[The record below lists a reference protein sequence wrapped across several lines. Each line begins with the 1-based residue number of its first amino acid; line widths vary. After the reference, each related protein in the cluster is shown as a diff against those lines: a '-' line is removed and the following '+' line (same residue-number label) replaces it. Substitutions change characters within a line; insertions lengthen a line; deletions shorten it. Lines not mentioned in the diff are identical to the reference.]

1 MLDFQEYDGKTLGS
15 KDYEDLLIGNKGVLP
30 YIYEPQIELISEWIP
45 YSKVELKEV
54 LEETQES
61 FYDFREDKQEREWVV
76 FKLLV
81 PDSQKQVQFSKM
93 VDSIVFIK
101 SEERLILV
109 TQNRLHELL
118 ERLRE
123 TYDSS
128 QTFNTFVV
136 SFIYLTLDDM
146 FEDLKEIKKRISE
159 IERSIQESGA
169 VKPIFNE
176 ILQLKKY
183 LIMLSSTYRNNERL
197 IENFG
202 KYSEHFF
209 GDSKLKQ
216 NANDKLSDR
225 MTTLKDMVDS
235 YNQYLSSLDT
245 MINNLS
251 SYQLNEIMKVLTSIS
266 IILTIP
272 TMVYGFWGINV
283 PLPFEKL
290 AYGFILV
297 FLISLVI
304 SFFVWGW
311 LKKRRLM

>member
-15 KDYEDLLIGNKGVLP
+15 KDYEDLLIGNKGILP

-146 FEDLKEIKKRISE
+146 FEDLKEVKKRISE

>member
-15 KDYEDLLIGNKGVLP
+15 KDYEDLLIGNKGILP
-30 YIYEPQIELISEWIP
+30 YIYEPQMELISEWIP

-146 FEDLKEIKKRISE
+146 FEDLKEVKKRISE

>member
-15 KDYEDLLIGNKGVLP
+15 KDYEDLLIGNKGILP

-146 FEDLKEIKKRISE
+146 FEDLKEVKKRISG

>member
-15 KDYEDLLIGNKGVLP
+15 KDYEDLLIGNKGILP

-81 PDSQKQVQFSKM
+81 SDSQKQVQFSKM

-146 FEDLKEIKKRISE
+146 FEDLKEVKKRISE

>member
-1 MLDFQEYDGKTLGS
+1 M
-15 KDYEDLLIGNKGVLP
+15 
-30 YIYEPQIELISEWIP
+30 
-45 YSKVELKEV
+45 
-54 LEETQES
+54 
-61 FYDFREDKQEREWVV
+61 
-76 FKLLV
+76 
-81 PDSQKQVQFSKM
+81 
-93 VDSIVFIK
+93 
-101 SEERLILV
+101 

-146 FEDLKEIKKRISE
+146 FEDLKEVKKRISE

>member
-15 KDYEDLLIGNKGVLP
+15 KDYEDLLIGNKGILP

-109 TQNRLHELL
+109 TQNRLHGLL

-146 FEDLKEIKKRISE
+146 FEDLKEVKKRISE

-272 TMVYGFWGINV
+272 TLVYGFWGINV
-283 PLPFEKL
+283 PLLFEKL

>member
-15 KDYEDLLIGNKGVLP
+15 KDYEDFLIGNKGILP

-146 FEDLKEIKKRISE
+146 FEDLKEVKKRISE

>member
-15 KDYEDLLIGNKGVLP
+15 KDYEDLLIGNKGILP

-109 TQNRLHELL
+109 TQNRLHGLL

-146 FEDLKEIKKRISE
+146 FEDLKEVKKRISE

>member
-1 MLDFQEYDGKTLGS
+1 MLDFQEYNGKTLGS
-15 KDYEDLLIGNKGVLP
+15 KDYEDLLIGNKGILP

-123 TYDSS
+123 TYDGS
-128 QTFNTFVV
+128 QAFNTFVV

-146 FEDLKEIKKRISE
+146 FEDLKEVKKRISG

>member
-15 KDYEDLLIGNKGVLP
+15 KDYEDLLIGNKGILP

>member
-15 KDYEDLLIGNKGVLP
+15 KDYEDLLIGNKGILP

-45 YSKVELKEV
+45 YSEVELKEV

-146 FEDLKEIKKRISE
+146 FEDLKEVKKRISE

>member
-15 KDYEDLLIGNKGVLP
+15 KDYEDLLIGNKGILP

-146 FEDLKEIKKRISE
+146 FEDLKEVKKRISE

-209 GDSKLKQ
+209 DDSKLKQ

>member
-15 KDYEDLLIGNKGVLP
+15 KDYEDLLIGNKGILP

-146 FEDLKEIKKRISE
+146 FEDLKEVKKRISE

-304 SFFVWGW
+304 SFFIWGW

>member
-1 MLDFQEYDGKTLGS
+1 MLDFQEYDGKTLDS
-15 KDYEDLLIGNKGVLP
+15 KDYEDLLIGNKGILP

-146 FEDLKEIKKRISE
+146 FEDLKEVKKRISE

-209 GDSKLKQ
+209 GYSKLKQ

>member
-1 MLDFQEYDGKTLGS
+1 MLDFQEYNGKTLGS
-15 KDYEDLLIGNKGVLP
+15 KDYEDLLIGNKGILP

-45 YSKVELKEV
+45 YAKVELKEV

-109 TQNRLHELL
+109 TQNRLHELS

-123 TYDSS
+123 TYDNS
-128 QTFNTFVV
+128 QTFNTFLV

-146 FEDLKEIKKRISE
+146 FEDLKEVKKRISE

-202 KYSEHFF
+202 KYSEHFL

>member
-15 KDYEDLLIGNKGVLP
+15 KDYEDLLIGNKGILP

-109 TQNRLHELL
+109 TQNRLHELS

-146 FEDLKEIKKRISE
+146 FEDLKEVKKRISE

>member
-1 MLDFQEYDGKTLGS
+1 MLDFQEYNGKTLGS
-15 KDYEDLLIGNKGVLP
+15 KDYEDLLIGNKGILP

-123 TYDSS
+123 TYDGS
-128 QTFNTFVV
+128 QAFNTFVV

-146 FEDLKEIKKRISE
+146 FEDLKEVKKRISE

-169 VKPIFNE
+169 VKSIFNE

>member
-15 KDYEDLLIGNKGVLP
+15 KDYEDLLIGNKGILP

-266 IILTIP
+266 IILTVP

>member
-15 KDYEDLLIGNKGVLP
+15 KDYEDLLIGNKGILP

-45 YSKVELKEV
+45 YSKVDLKEV

-146 FEDLKEIKKRISE
+146 FEDLKEVKKRISE

>member
-1 MLDFQEYDGKTLGS
+1 MLDFQEYDGKTLDS
-15 KDYEDLLIGNKGVLP
+15 KDYEDLLIGNKGILP

-109 TQNRLHELL
+109 TQNRLHGLL

-146 FEDLKEIKKRISE
+146 FEDLKEVKKRISE

>member
-15 KDYEDLLIGNKGVLP
+15 KDYEDLLIGNKGILP

-45 YSKVELKEV
+45 YSEVELKEV

>member
-15 KDYEDLLIGNKGVLP
+15 KDYEDVLIGNKGILP

-109 TQNRLHELL
+109 TQNRLHELS

-146 FEDLKEIKKRISE
+146 FEDLKEVKKRISE

>member
-15 KDYEDLLIGNKGVLP
+15 KDYEDLLIGNKRILP

-45 YSKVELKEV
+45 YSEVELKEV